1 MSHSVNVF
9 QENSYIT
16 ASVACEKCSIS
27 EVTHNLIEWGVYAA
41 RRTARARKKN
51 RTIAAKI
58 TAHVPLQNRTLAA
71 AEPHLQKLRSSH
83 DLPAV

>member
-1 MSHSVNVF
+1 MNFYQTSDNTTLFS
-9 QENSYIT
+9 S
-16 ASVACEKCSIS
+16 
-27 EVTHNLIEWGVYAA
+27 LIVYAA

-71 AEPHLQKLRSSH
+71 AEPHLQKLRKSH